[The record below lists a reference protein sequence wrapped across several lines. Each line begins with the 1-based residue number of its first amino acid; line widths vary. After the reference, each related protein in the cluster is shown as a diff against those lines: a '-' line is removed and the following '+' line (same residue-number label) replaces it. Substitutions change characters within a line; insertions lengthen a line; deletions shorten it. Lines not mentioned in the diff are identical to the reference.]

1 MYYEMNIEK
10 YNVLVKRGLLCIV
23 HFIASSRAILLLIDS
38 KRITLPPNTVKITIS
53 DKLIENAHLKTNTV
67 PRKKK
72 FEDSC

>member
-1 MYYEMNIEK
+1 MYYEMNIKK
-10 YNVLVKRGLLCIV
+10 YNVLVKRGLLCTV

-38 KRITLPPNTVKITIS
+38 YRITLPPNTVKITIS
-53 DKLIENAHLKTNTV
+53 DKLIQNAHLKTNTV